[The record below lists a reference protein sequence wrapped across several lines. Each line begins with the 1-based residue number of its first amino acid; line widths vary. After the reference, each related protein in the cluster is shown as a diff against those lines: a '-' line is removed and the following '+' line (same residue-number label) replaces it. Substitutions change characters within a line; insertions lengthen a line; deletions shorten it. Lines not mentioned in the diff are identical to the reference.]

1 MTRDTRT
8 DVDPVG
14 TRASRDVL
22 PDLLRGLA
30 LLGIVV
36 VNAPY
41 LGSSTLGFPS
51 EAVASGADAAAAFL
65 VIALAQGKFFLLFS
79 FLFGYSLAYVLRDD
93 RPDGRA
99 RFRRRLLVLAAFGIA
114 HAVLLFAGDILLT
127 YAVLGVV
134 LLRLAR
140 STDRTVRRAARGV
153 FLVGTLLLTAGLGLQ
168 AAFPQEIAAVD
179 PAALAF
185 DAGIA
190 GATFG
195 DAIALR
201 AAVLPTVLGT
211 VAFAQGPYA
220 LAAFLVGLLAAR
232 RRLLTDPAA
241 HAPLWRRLMRIGLG
255 VGLPVQLVATVL
267 QVDAIRDGVPSGT
280 AGSLGLLLGFVTAPL
295 LTAGYVGLVAT
306 GVARRPDL
314 MRWTWPAG
322 RMSLTVYL
330 GQSLLLVLVFG
341 GLGIGPGL
349 FGELGTA
356 AVVSVGIATWVV
368 LTALS
373 AWWLRSHD
381 RGPLE
386 AVVARLTTPGGRRS
400 ART

>member
-8 DVDPVG
+8 GVDPTG
-14 TRASRDVL
+14 THASRDVL

-41 LGSSTLGFPS
+41 LGSSTFGFAP
-51 EAVASGADAAAAFL
+51 EAVASTVDAAVTFL

-99 RFRRRLLVLAAFGIA
+99 RFRRRLAVLAAVGIA
-114 HAVLLFAGDILLT
+114 HALLLFAGDILLT

-134 LLRLAR
+134 LLRLTR
-140 STDRTVRRAARGV
+140 SPDRTVRRAARGV
-153 FLVGTLLLTAGLGLQ
+153 FLAGTLLLTAGLGLQ
-168 AAFPQEIAAVD
+168 AAFPQEVAAVD
-179 PAALAF
+179 PAAVAF

-190 GATFG
+190 DAPLGE
-195 DAIALR
+195 AIALR

-220 LAAFLVGLLAAR
+220 LTAFLVGLLASR
-232 RRLLTDPAA
+232 RRLLADPAA
-241 HAPLWRRLMRIGLG
+241 HAPLWRRLLRIGLG
-255 VGLPVQLVATVL
+255 VGLPLQLVAAVL
-267 QVDAIRDGVPSGT
+267 QVGAIRDGVPSGT

-295 LTAGYVGLVAT
+295 LTAGYVGLVAA
-306 GVARRPDL
+306 GVARRPEL
-314 MRWTWPAG
+314 MRWAWPAG

-386 AVVARLTTPGGRRS
+386 AVVARLSTPGGRRP
-400 ART
+400 

>member
-8 DVDPVG
+8 GPDPAA

-41 LGSSTLGFPS
+41 LGSSTIGFSS
-51 EAVASGADAAAAFL
+51 EAVASGVDAAAAFL

-99 RFRRRLLVLAAFGIA
+99 RFRRRLLVLAVFGLA
-114 HAVLLFAGDILLT
+114 HALLLFAGDILLT

-140 STDRTVRRAARGV
+140 RPDRSVRRAARGV

-168 AAFPQEIAAVD
+168 AAFPQEVAAVD
-179 PAALAF
+179 PAAVAF

-190 GATFG
+190 DAPLGE
-195 DAIALR
+195 AIALR

-211 VAFAQGPYA
+211 VALAQGPYA

-232 RRLLTDPAA
+232 RRLLADPAA
-241 HAPLWRRLMRIGLG
+241 HASMWRRLTRIGLG
-255 VGLPVQLVATVL
+255 VGLPLQLVAAVL
-267 QVDAIRDGVPSGT
+267 QVGAIRDGVPSGT
-280 AGSLGLLLGFVTAPL
+280 AASLGLLLGFVTAPL
-295 LTAGYVGLVAT
+295 LTAGYVGLIAA
-306 GVARRPDL
+306 GVARRPEL
-314 MRWTWPAG
+314 MRWAWPAG

-356 AVVSVGIATWVV
+356 AVVSVGIATWAV

-400 ART
+400 LRA

>member
-8 DVDPVG
+8 GPDPAA
-14 TRASRDVL
+14 THASRDVL

-41 LGSSTLGFPS
+41 LGSSTLGLSP
-51 EAVASGADAAAAFL
+51 EAVASTVDAVAAF
-65 VIALAQGKFFLLFS
+65 VVVALAQGKFFLLFS
-79 FLFGYSLAYVLRDD
+79 FLFGYSLSYVLRDD

-99 RFRRRLLVLAAFGIA
+99 RFHRRLLVLAAFGVA
-114 HAVLLFAGDILLT
+114 HALLLFAGDILLT

-140 STDRTVRRAARGV
+140 STDRTVRRVARGV

-168 AAFPQEIAAVD
+168 AAFPQEVAAVD
-179 PAALAF
+179 PAAVAF

-195 DAIALR
+195 EAIALR

-232 RRLLTDPAA
+232 RRLLADPAA

-255 VGLPVQLVATVL
+255 VGLPLQLVAAVL
-267 QVDAIRDGVPSGT
+267 QVGAIRDGVPSGT

-295 LTAGYVGLVAT
+295 LTAGYVGLVAA

-314 MRWTWPAG
+314 MRWAWPAG

-349 FGELGTA
+349 FGALGTA

-386 AVVARLTTPGGRRS
+386 AVVARLSTPGGRHP
-400 ART
+400 

>member
-1 MTRDTRT
+1 MDRDTRT
-8 DVDPVG
+8 DLDPLG
-14 TRASRDVL
+14 THGSRDVL

-41 LGSSTLGFPS
+41 LGSSTLGFSP
-51 EAVASGADAAAAFL
+51 EAVASTLDEAAAFL

-140 STDRTVRRAARGV
+140 SAHRTVLRAARLAFV
-153 FLVGTLLLTAGLGLQ
+153 VGTLLLTAGLGLQ
-168 AAFPQEIAAVD
+168 AAFPQEVAAVD
-179 PAALAF
+179 PATVAF

-190 GATFG
+190 GATVG
-195 DAIALR
+195 EAIGLR

-211 VAFAQGPYA
+211 VALAQGPYA
-220 LAAFLVGLLAAR
+220 LAAFLLGLLASR
-232 RRLLTDPAA
+232 RRLLADPAA
-241 HAPLWRRLMRIGLG
+241 HAARWRRLIRIGLG
-255 VGLPVQLVATVL
+255 AGLPLQLVAAVL
-267 QVDAIRDGVPSGT
+267 QVAAIRAGIPTGT

-295 LTAGYVGLVAT
+295 LTAGYVGLVAAA
-306 GVARRPDL
+306 VARRPDL
-314 MRWTWPAG
+314 LRRVRPAG

-349 FGELGTA
+349 FGQLGTA
-356 AVVSVGIATWVV
+356 AVVLIGVATWLV

-386 AVVARLTTPGGRRS
+386 AIVARLSTPRGRRP
-400 ART
+400 